1 MIDKENRFSSAR
13 GTGIL
18 VPLLILVIAILV
30 ILFKFP
36 HREETG
42 ISQKDT
48 ILYSFEDFHNI
59 IGGNDQFSV
68 SQKKKLFSEYVGKY
82 VNWVGEVVKIEKQE
96 SGDLIL
102 RIKHLPTTLD
112 YDVSVSFD
120 SSQKDKLE
128 KLSPESIISYSGKL
142 FRFEPPSRYY
152 LLDGKIK

>member
-1 MIDKENRFSSAR
+1 MVDRENRFSSGKGA
-13 GTGIL
+13 GIL
-18 VPLLILVIAILV
+18 VPLLILVIAVLV

-42 ISQKDT
+42 IPQKET
-48 ILYSFEDFHNI
+48 ILFSFDDFHNI
-59 IGGNDQFSV
+59 IGGNDQINV
-68 SQKKKLFSEYVGKY
+68 LQKKKLFSEYVGKY

-102 RIKHLPTTLD
+102 RIKHLPATLD

-120 SSQKDKLE
+120 SSQKDILE
-128 KLSPESIISYSGKL
+128 KLSPGSTISYSGKL

-152 LLDGKIK
+152 LLDGEIK